1 MMNLSSRIKLFQS
14 TLEHV
19 QRVYKIIKQLQ
30 FHVIIMWLKQCL
42 MRADRS
48 VVWTLPSTFK
58 MTLTESKLYG
68 HTISFWCDLVIL
80 YQRKDHCLMMN
91 ALNEESI
98 AQLSVR
104 MLILRHCGV
113 YLLKSCLWGPP
124 VASWVTPA
132 LHPRRAWTC
141 EQSHANRPL
150 THSLEMSKHIFSPF
164 YPRGSG

>member
-1 MMNLSSRIKLFQS
+1 MMNLSSRIKWFQS

-30 FHVIIMWLKQCL
+30 LHVIIMWLKQCL
-42 MRADRS
+42 MWADWS

-58 MTLTESKLYG
+58 MTPTESKLWSY
-68 HTISFWCDLVIL
+68 HLILVWSC
-80 YQRKDHCLMMN
+80 HFVTEEEN
-91 ALNEESI
+91 ELNEESLT
-98 AQLSVR
+98 QLLVR
-104 MLILRHCGV
+104 MLILRHCEV

-124 VASWVTPA
+124 VALWVTPA
-132 LHPRRAWTC
+132 LHPRRARTC
-141 EQSHANRPL
+141 EQSHANSLL